1 MLENMKA
8 VLFDL
13 DGSLADSMW
22 VWTTIDMEYIKE
34 YQLEVPPHFYRE
46 MEGKSFTETA
56 QYFLDVFPNL
66 PFTLEELKQDWINR
80 AYDKYTKEV
89 KLKEGALDFLNMLK
103 EQGILMGIATSNG
116 RQLVEGFLKANQ
128 IETFFGTVW
137 TSCDVC
143 AGKPA
148 PDVYLKAAESLQVSP
163 EYCLVF
169 EDVPMGIL
177 AGKNAGMKVCAVEDE
192 FSKEQEKK
200 KRELADYYI
209 QNYNDIRKK
218 TYEVL

>member
-1 MLENMKA
+1 MLENIKA

-34 YQLEVPPHFYRE
+34 YQLEVPPNFYRE

-56 QYFLDVFPNL
+56 QYFLEVFPKL
-66 PFTLEELKQDWINR
+66 PLTLEELKQDWINR

-89 KLKEGALDFLNMLK
+89 KLKEGALDFLKMLK
-103 EQGILMGIATSNG
+103 EQGIRMGIATSNG
-116 RQLVEGFLKANQ
+116 RKLVEEFLKANQ
-128 IETFFGTVW
+128 IEAFFGAVW

-148 PDVYLKAAESLQVSP
+148 PDVYLKTAESLQVLP
-163 EYCLVF
+163 EHCLVF

-209 QNYNDIRKK
+209 QDYNDIRKK

>member
-1 MLENMKA
+1 MLEGIKA
-8 VLFDL
+8 VIFDL

-22 VWTTIDMEYIKE
+22 VWTTIDMEYIEE
-34 YQLEVPPHFYRE
+34 YHLEIPPHFYTE

-56 QYFLDVFPNL
+56 QYFLDIFPIL

-89 KLKEGALDFLNMLK
+89 KLKKGALEFLNLLK
-103 EQGILMGIATSNG
+103 ERKIRMSIATSNG
-116 RQLVEGFLKANQ
+116 RQLVEGFLKANH
-128 IETFFGTVW
+128 IEKFFDTVW

-143 AGKPA
+143 VGKPA
-148 PDVYLKAAESLQVSP
+148 PDVYLKAAESLNVSP
-163 EYCLVF
+163 KDCLVF

-192 FSKEQEKK
+192 FSKVQEEKK
-200 KRELADYYI
+200 RKLADYYI
-209 QNYNDIRKK
+209 QDYNDIQKK